1 MSATKALINH
11 TAKEKPLTTTMVHEL
26 AGWTLEDFQKDPL
39 VSMGLYRNVAAELAQ
54 VREAEGENAPLTYAE
69 VAAMHGKPVYTTVQY
84 EGNLPGVRTWM
95 LVYAWDEETVW
106 LVDMFGDKWDLHDG
120 RIGEIYRRPP
130 EAGAGM
136 GVSA

>member
-11 TAKEKPLTTTMVHEL
+11 MAKEKPLTTTMVHEL
-26 AGWTLEDFQKDPL
+26 ERWTLEDFQKDPL

-54 VREAEGENAPLTYAE
+54 VREAEGENIPLTYAE
-69 VAAMHGKPVYTTVQY
+69 VAAMHGKPVYTTVKY
-84 EGNLPGVRTWM
+84 EKNLPGVRTWM

-106 LVDMFGDKWDLHDG
+106 LVDMFGDKWELHDD
-120 RIGEIYRRPP
+120 RIAEIYRRPP

-136 GVSA
+136 GASA